1 MAAGPL
7 EWNSGDE
14 RNFCILALAGAVGGC
29 VKHDASNGTRFR
41 AVPIRAVGRRV
52 SLRVAPRSVAV
63 VDRRAR
69 VVDGGV
75 VGEGKCTRVTSR
87 GGTSTFF

>member
-1 MAAGPL
+1 VISVRKKEENKEEEEKAEDRQARG
-7 EWNSGDE
+7 
-14 RNFCILALAGAVGGC
+14 RR
-29 VKHDASNGTRFR
+29 HTRRAHFR

-75 VGEGKCTRVTSR
+75 VGEGKCTWVTSR